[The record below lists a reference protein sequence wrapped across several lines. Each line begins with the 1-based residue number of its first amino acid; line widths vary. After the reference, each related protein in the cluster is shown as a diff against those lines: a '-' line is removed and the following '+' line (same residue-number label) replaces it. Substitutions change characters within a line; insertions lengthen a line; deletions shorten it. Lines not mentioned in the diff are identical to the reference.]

1 MRSRYIIEFLALWE
15 TLHNPDFFN
24 KNKKVNFE
32 LSIKDLGEKYMWNDI
47 ETTTDY
53 LHFSVVSK
61 TVADL
66 IIESGDNPISIG
78 ISGSWGAG
86 KSSMVKMIGKDLND
100 QSSDNKYIFLEFNAW
115 LYQGYEDA
123 KSALLQS
130 VTMKLTEEMKKQGI
144 DEDGELGKKFKKF
157 LKRINWFQVSKLAL
171 PLLAGFIPGAAPVGV
186 IANFANVIKSSWNNR
201 DKKSENSEAIDTAIE
216 GLTPELENLLNDNE
230 EMSEPATKQIEEI
243 RKEFEEILKQ
253 LKVKLVVLVDDL
265 DRCLPET
272 AISTLEAMR
281 LLLFVEQT
289 AFIIAADEQMIR
301 NGVRAHFNGVELS
314 DELVTS
320 YFDKLIQVPIKIPHL
335 GIAEVKVYIV
345 LLFMELEVKRN
356 GVRQEAFLE
365 AQNKLS
371 KLLNKAWED
380 DVTAEKIEGVFDDD
394 TERTMKE
401 YVAIADQ
408 LAGILVSAD
417 NIKGNPRLIKRL
429 LNALEIRKKV
439 AKINGMMLDSGV
451 LIKMLLFERCASE
464 GAFDYLAKEVAN
476 AEEGK
481 PEFIQKLE
489 DSLISGEK
497 YEFPDVTWNN
507 DFVQKWVL
515 IEPKL
520 GGLDL
525 RPLLY
530 LSRDKALSFA
540 AYDELSIKGKELLT
554 ALKKVKN
561 GTYLREL
568 VESIKS
574 LGIREAEKLL
584 KRIISLGRNEQWN
597 VNALFAAVHIREAF
611 PELGRNLALA
621 LCEIPAKS
629 RKAPIIPVIAEK
641 EWAKDMLKQWA
652 DDSETP
658 DSVKRAITQNTQKK

>member
-1 MRSRYIIEFLALWE
+1 
-15 TLHNPDFFN
+15 
-24 KNKKVNFE
+24 
-32 LSIKDLGEKYMWNDI
+32 MWNDV

-78 ISGSWGAG
+78 ISGSWGTG
-86 KSSMVKMIGKDLND
+86 KSSMVKMIGKDLSE
-100 QSSDNKYIFLEFNAW
+100 QSGDDKYIFLEFNAW

-123 KSALLQS
+123 KYALLQS

-144 DEDGELGKKFKKF
+144 DEEDEVGKKFKKF

-171 PLLAGFIPGAAPVGV
+171 PLLAGFIPGVAPVGV
-186 IANFANVIKSSWNNR
+186 IANFVNSIKNSLDNR
-201 DKKSENSEAIDTAIE
+201 DKKVENGEAINTAFE
-216 GLTPELENLLNDNE
+216 GLAPEVRDLLNGNE
-230 EMSEPATKQIEEI
+230 EMEEPTTKQIEKI
-243 RKEFEEILKQ
+243 RKEFEGILEA
-253 LKVKLVVLVDDL
+253 LNVKLVVLVDDL

-281 LLLFVEQT
+281 LLLFVKRT

-314 DELVTS
+314 DGLVTS

-345 LLFMELEVKRN
+345 LLFMELEVKR
-356 GVRQEAFLE
+356 GKMKQETFLDV
-365 AQNKLS
+365 QNKLGN
-371 KLLNKAWED
+371 LLSKAWES
-380 DVTAEKIEGVFDDD
+380 DVTAEKIEKVFDED
-394 TERTMKE
+394 TEVIMEE

-439 AKINGMMLDSGV
+439 AKFNGMTLDAGV

-476 AEEGK
+476 SEEGK
-481 PEFIQKLE
+481 PGFIQRLEEKLINGDE
-489 DSLISGEK
+489 
-497 YEFPDVTWNN
+497 YEAPDATWN
-507 DFVQKWVL
+507 DEFVQKWVL

-520 GGLDL
+520 SEIDL

-530 LSRDKALSFA
+530 LSRDKALSFV
-540 AYDELSIKGKELLT
+540 AYDELSVKGEEVLA
-554 ALKKVKN
+554 ALKVVQN
-561 GTYLREL
+561 GTYLKNL
-568 VESIKS
+568 IESIKS
-574 LGIREAEKLL
+574 LGLKETEKVM
-584 KRIISLGRNEQWN
+584 KRVISLGRNEQWN
-597 VNALFAAVHIREAF
+597 ANILFAAMHITEAF
-611 PELGRNLALA
+611 PELGRNLVLA
-621 LCEIPAKS
+621 LSEIPAKS
-629 RKAPIIPVIAEK
+629 RKAPIIPVIADK
-641 EWAKDMLKQWA
+641 EWAKDMLKQWKE
-652 DDSETP
+652 DSETP
-658 DSVKRAITQNTQKK
+658 DAVKRAIIQNMQKK

>member
-1 MRSRYIIEFLALWE
+1 
-15 TLHNPDFFN
+15 
-24 KNKKVNFE
+24 
-32 LSIKDLGEKYMWNDI
+32 
-47 ETTTDY
+47 
-53 LHFSVVSK
+53 
-61 TVADL
+61 
-66 IIESGDNPISIG
+66 
-78 ISGSWGAG
+78 
-86 KSSMVKMIGKDLND
+86 
-100 QSSDNKYIFLEFNAW
+100 
-115 LYQGYEDA
+115 
-123 KSALLQS
+123 
-130 VTMKLTEEMKKQGI
+130 MKLTEEMKKQGI

-281 LLLFVEQT
+281 LLLFVERT

-408 LAGILVSAD
+408 LAGILVGAD

-597 VNALFAAVHIREAF
+597 VNALFAAVHITEAF

>member
-1 MRSRYIIEFLALWE
+1 
-15 TLHNPDFFN
+15 
-24 KNKKVNFE
+24 
-32 LSIKDLGEKYMWNDI
+32 MWNDI

-53 LHFSVVSK
+53 LHFSVISK
-61 TVADL
+61 TVANL

-78 ISGSWGAG
+78 VSGSWGTG
-86 KSSMVKMIGKDLND
+86 KSSMVKMIGKELYY
-100 QSSDNKYIFLEFNAW
+100 QSGDNKYIFLDFNAW

-144 DEDGELGKKFKKF
+144 DEDGKFGKKFKKF
-157 LKRINWFQVSKLAL
+157 VKRINWFQVSKLAL

-186 IANFANVIKSSWNNR
+186 IANFANAIKSSWNNH
-201 DKKSENSEAIDTAIE
+201 DKKSENSEAINTAIE
-216 GLTPELENLLNDNE
+216 GLTPELESLLNDHE
-230 EMSEPATKQIEEI
+230 EMEEPVTKQIEDI
-243 RKEFEEILKQ
+243 RKEFEEILEQ
-253 LKVKLVVLVDDL
+253 LNVKLVVLVDDL

-281 LLLFVEQT
+281 LLLFVKRT
-289 AFIIAADEQMIR
+289 SFIIAADEQMIR

-345 LLFMELEVKRN
+345 LLFMELEVRRN
-356 GVRQEAFLE
+356 RVKQKTFSD

-371 KLLNKAWED
+371 NLLSKAWED

-394 TERTMKE
+394 TEKIMEE

-408 LAGILVSAD
+408 LAGILVSAA

-439 AKINGMMLDSGV
+439 AEFNGMTLDSGV

-464 GAFDYLAKEVAN
+464 GAFDYLSKEVAN
-476 AEEGK
+476 AEDGK

-497 YEFPDVTWNN
+497 YESPDVTWNN

-520 GGLDL
+520 GGIDL

-530 LSRDKALSFA
+530 LSRDKALSFV
-540 AYDELSIKGKELLT
+540 AYDELSGKGEELLT

-561 GTYLREL
+561 GTYLKEL

-574 LGIREAEKLL
+574 LGIKEAEKLL

-597 VNALFAAVHIREAF
+597 VNILFAAVHITEAF
-611 PELGRNLALA
+611 PELGRNLASA

-629 RKAPIIPVIAEK
+629 RKPPIIPIIAEK
-641 EWAKDMLKQWA
+641 EWAKDMLKQWG

-658 DSVKRAITQNTQKK
+658 DNVKTAIAQKIQKK

>member
-1 MRSRYIIEFLALWE
+1 
-15 TLHNPDFFN
+15 
-24 KNKKVNFE
+24 
-32 LSIKDLGEKYMWNDI
+32 MWNDV

-78 ISGSWGAG
+78 ISGSWGTG
-86 KSSMVKMIGKDLND
+86 KSSMVKMIGKDLSE
-100 QSSDNKYIFLEFNAW
+100 QSGDNKYIFLEFNAW

-144 DEDGELGKKFKKF
+144 GEEDEVGKKFKRF

-186 IANFANVIKSSWNNR
+186 IANFVNSIKNSLDNQ
-201 DKKSENSEAIDTAIE
+201 DKKVENGEAINTAFE
-216 GLTPELENLLNDNE
+216 GLAPEVRDLLNGNE
-230 EMSEPATKQIEEI
+230 EMEEPTTKQIEEI
-243 RKEFEEILKQ
+243 RKEFEEILEE
-253 LKVKLVVLVDDL
+253 LNVKLVVLVDDL

-281 LLLFVEQT
+281 LLLFVKRT

-314 DELVTS
+314 DGLVTS

-345 LLFMELEVKRN
+345 LLFMELEVKR
-356 GVRQEAFLE
+356 GKMKQETFLDV
-365 AQNKLS
+365 QNKLGN
-371 KLLNKAWED
+371 LLSKAWES
-380 DVTAEKIEGVFDDD
+380 DVTAEKIEKVFDED
-394 TERTMKE
+394 TEVIMKE

-439 AKINGMMLDSGV
+439 AKFNGMTLDAGV

-476 AEEGK
+476 SEEGK
-481 PEFIQKLE
+481 PGFIQRLEEKLINGDE
-489 DSLISGEK
+489 
-497 YEFPDVTWNN
+497 YEAPDATWN
-507 DFVQKWVL
+507 DEFVQKWVL

-520 GGLDL
+520 SEIDL

-530 LSRDKALSFA
+530 LSRDKALSFV
-540 AYDELSIKGKELLT
+540 AYDELSVKGEEVLA
-554 ALKKVKN
+554 ALKVVQN
-561 GTYLREL
+561 GTYLKNL
-568 VESIKS
+568 IESIKS
-574 LGIREAEKLL
+574 LGLKETEKVM
-584 KRIISLGRNEQWN
+584 KRVISLGRNEQWN
-597 VNALFAAVHIREAF
+597 ANILFAAMHITEAF
-611 PELGRNLALA
+611 PELGRNLVLA
-621 LCEIPAKS
+621 LSEIPAKS
-629 RKAPIIPVIAEK
+629 RKAPIIPVIADK
-641 EWAKDMLKQWA
+641 EWAKDMLKQWKE
-652 DDSETP
+652 DSETP
-658 DSVKRAITQNTQKK
+658 DAVKRAIIQNTQKK

>member
-1 MRSRYIIEFLALWE
+1 
-15 TLHNPDFFN
+15 
-24 KNKKVNFE
+24 
-32 LSIKDLGEKYMWNDI
+32 MWNDI

-53 LHFSVVSK
+53 LHFSIVSK

-66 IIESGDNPISIG
+66 IIDSGDNPISIG
-78 ISGSWGAG
+78 VSGSWGVG
-86 KSSMVKMIGKDLND
+86 KSSMVKMIGKDLNE
-100 QSSDNKYIFLEFNAW
+100 QSGEDNKYIFLEFNAW

-130 VTMKLTEEMKKQGI
+130 VTTKLTEEIKKQGI
-144 DEDGELGKKFKKF
+144 DEDDKLGKKFKKF

-171 PLLAGFIPGAAPVGV
+171 PLFAGFIPGAAPVGV
-186 IANFANVIKSSWNNR
+186 IANFANSLKSSWNNR
-201 DKKSENSEAIDTAIE
+201 DKKSENSDAINIAIE
-216 GLTPELENLLNDNE
+216 ELTPELESLLNDNE
-230 EMSEPATKQIEEI
+230 DVAEPITKQIEEI
-243 RKEFEEILKQ
+243 RKEFEEILGQ

-281 LLLFVEQT
+281 LLLFVNRT

-314 DELVTS
+314 DGLVTS

-345 LLFMELEVKRN
+345 LLFMELEVRRN
-356 GVRQEAFLE
+356 RLKQELFSD

-371 KLLNKAWED
+371 DLLFKAWED
-380 DVTAEKIEGVFDDD
+380 DITVDKIEAVFDD
-394 TERTMKE
+394 TTKTIMKE
-401 YVAIADQ
+401 SVSIADQ

-417 NIKGNPRLIKRL
+417 NIEGNPRLIKRL

-439 AKINGMMLDSGV
+439 AKFSGMTLDSSV

-464 GAFDYLAKEVAN
+464 GAFDYLAKEVAS
-476 AEEGK
+476 AVDGK

-497 YEFPDVTWNN
+497 FESPDATWNN
-507 DFVQKWVL
+507 DFVQKWIL

-520 GGLDL
+520 SGIDL

-530 LSRDKALSFA
+530 LSRDKALSFV
-540 AYDELSIKGKELLT
+540 AYDELSVKGEELLT
-554 ALKKVKN
+554 ALKNVKN
-561 GTYLREL
+561 GTYLKEL

-574 LGIREAEKLL
+574 LGVKEAEKLL
-584 KRIISLGRNEQWN
+584 KRMISLGRNEQWN
-597 VNALFAAVHIREAF
+597 VNVLFSAVHITEAF
-611 PELGRNLALA
+611 PELGRNLASA

-641 EWAKDMLKQWA
+641 EWAKDMLKQWD

-658 DSVKRAITQNTQKK
+658 DNVRRAIKQNTQKK

>member
-1 MRSRYIIEFLALWE
+1 
-15 TLHNPDFFN
+15 
-24 KNKKVNFE
+24 
-32 LSIKDLGEKYMWNDI
+32 MWNDI

-66 IIESGDNPISIG
+66 IIESGENPISIG
-78 ISGSWGAG
+78 VSGSWGVG
-86 KSSMVKMIGKDLND
+86 KSSMVKMIGKDLNE
-100 QSSDNKYIFLEFNAW
+100 QLSSDNKYIFLEFNAW

-171 PLLAGFIPGAAPVGV
+171 PLLAGFIPGAASVGV
-186 IANFANVIKSSWNNR
+186 IANFANAIKSSWNNR
-201 DKKSENSEAIDTAIE
+201 DKKPENSEAINTAIE
-216 GLTPELENLLNDNE
+216 GLTPELERLLNDNKE
-230 EMSEPATKQIEEI
+230 VAEPATKQIEEI
-243 RKEFEEILKQ
+243 RKEFEEILGQ

-281 LLLFVEQT
+281 LLLFVKRT

-314 DELVTS
+314 DGLVTS

-345 LLFMELEVKRN
+345 LLFMELEVRRN
-356 GVRQEAFLE
+356 RVKQETFSD
-365 AQNKLS
+365 AQNKLNN
-371 KLLNKAWED
+371 LLSKAWED
-380 DVTAEKIEGVFDDD
+380 DVTAEKMEGVFDDD
-394 TERTMKE
+394 TKKIMKE

-439 AKINGMMLDSGV
+439 AKFNGMTLDSGV

-476 AEEGK
+476 AEAGK

-497 YEFPDVTWNN
+497 YESPDVTWNN

-520 GGLDL
+520 GGIDL

-530 LSRDKALSFA
+530 LSKDKALSFV
-540 AYDELSIKGKELLT
+540 AYDELSVKGEELLT
-554 ALKKVKN
+554 ALKN
-561 GTYLREL
+561 GTYLKEL

-574 LGIREAEKLL
+574 LGIKEAEKLL

-597 VNALFAAVHIREAF
+597 VNILFAAVHITEAF
-611 PELGRNLALA
+611 PELGRNLASA
-621 LCEIPAKS
+621 LCEIPAKA
-629 RKAPIIPVIAEK
+629 RKAPIVPVIAEK
-641 EWAKDMLKQWA
+641 QWAKDMLRQWD

-658 DSVKRAITQNTQKK
+658 DSVKRAITQNMQKR

>member
-1 MRSRYIIEFLALWE
+1 
-15 TLHNPDFFN
+15 
-24 KNKKVNFE
+24 
-32 LSIKDLGEKYMWNDI
+32 MWNDI

-66 IIESGDNPISIG
+66 IIESGDSPISIG
-78 ISGSWGAG
+78 VSGSWGTG

-100 QSSDNKYIFLEFNAW
+100 QSGDNKYIFLEFNAW

-130 VTMKLTEEMKKQGI
+130 VTMKLTEEIKKQGI
-144 DEDGELGKKFKKF
+144 DETDELGKKFKKF
-157 LKRINWFQVSKLAL
+157 LKRINWFQVSKLTL
-171 PLLAGFIPGAAPVGV
+171 PLLAGFIPGAAPVGI
-186 IANFANVIKSSWNNR
+186 IANFANAIKSSWNNR
-201 DKKSENSEAIDTAIE
+201 NDKSENSEKINAAIE

-230 EMSEPATKQIEEI
+230 EVAEPSTKQIEEI
-243 RKEFEEILKQ
+243 RKEFEEILEQ

-281 LLLFVEQT
+281 LLLFVNRT

-314 DELVTS
+314 DGLVTS

-335 GIAEVKVYIV
+335 GVAEVKVYIV
-345 LLFMELEVKRN
+345 LLFMELEVRRN
-356 GVRQEAFLE
+356 RVKQVTFSD

-371 KLLNKAWED
+371 NLLSKAWED
-380 DVTAEKIEGVFDDD
+380 DVTVEKIEGVFDDV
-394 TERTMKE
+394 TEKIMKE

-439 AKINGMMLDSGV
+439 AKFNGMTLDSGV

-476 AEEGK
+476 AEDGK
-481 PEFIQKLE
+481 PEFIQRLE
-489 DSLISGEK
+489 DDLLNGEK
-497 YEFPDVTWNN
+497 YESPDATWNN

-515 IEPKL
+515 VEPKL
-520 GGLDL
+520 GGMDL

-530 LSRDKALSFA
+530 LSRDKALSFV
-540 AYDELSIKGKELLT
+540 AYDELSAKGEELLT
-554 ALKKVKN
+554 ALKKVKSSI
-561 GTYLREL
+561 YQDL
-568 VESIKS
+568 VEEAKS
-574 LGIREAEKLL
+574 LGIKEAEILL

-597 VNALFAAVHIREAF
+597 VNILFAALHITEAF
-611 PELGRNLALA
+611 PELGRNLASA

-629 RKAPIIPVIAEK
+629 RKAPIIPIIAEK
-641 EWAKDMLKQWA
+641 EWAKDMLKQWN
-652 DDSETP
+652 DDPETP
-658 DSVKRAITQNTQKK
+658 NSVKKAIKLKK

>member
-1 MRSRYIIEFLALWE
+1 MRSCDVIKFLALWE

-24 KNKKVNFE
+24 KNKKINFQ
-32 LSIKDLGEKYMWNDI
+32 LAIKDLGEKYMWNDI

-61 TVADL
+61 TAADL

-78 ISGSWGAG
+78 ISGSWGTG
-86 KSSMVKMIGKDLND
+86 KSSMVKMIGKDLNE
-100 QSSDNKYIFLEFNAW
+100 QSSDNNYIFLEFNAW

-130 VTMKLTEEMKKQGI
+130 VTTKLTEEMKKQKI
-144 DEDGELGKKFKKF
+144 DEDGELGKKFKNF

-171 PLLAGFIPGAAPVGV
+171 PLLAGLIPGATPVGV
-186 IANFANVIKSSWNNR
+186 IANFANAIKSSWNNR
-201 DKKSENSEAIDTAIE
+201 DKKSENSEAINTAIE
-216 GLTPELENLLNDNE
+216 GLAPELENLLNDNE
-230 EMSEPATKQIEEI
+230 EMSEPVTKQIEEI
-243 RKEFEEILKQ
+243 RKEFQEILKK

-281 LLLFVEQT
+281 LLLFVERT

-345 LLFMELEVKRN
+345 LLFLDLEVKRN
-356 GVRQEAFLE
+356 RVGQETFLD

-371 KLLNKAWED
+371 NLLYKAWED
-380 DVTAEKIEGVFDDD
+380 DVTAEKIEGVFDAD
-394 TERTMKE
+394 TEKTMKE

-439 AKINGMMLDSGV
+439 AQINGMTLDSGV

-497 YEFPDVTWNN
+497 YEPPDVTWNN

-520 GGLDL
+520 GGIDL

-530 LSRDKALSFA
+530 LTRDKALSFV
-540 AYDELSIKGKELLT
+540 AYDELSIKGKELLN

-574 LGIREAEKLL
+574 LGIREAEKLF

-597 VNALFAAVHIREAF
+597 VNTLFAAVHITEAF
-611 PELGRNLALA
+611 PELGRNLASA

-641 EWAKDMLKQWA
+641 EWAKDMLKQWT

-658 DSVKRAITQNTQKK
+658 DSVIRAITQNTQKK

>member
-1 MRSRYIIEFLALWE
+1 
-15 TLHNPDFFN
+15 
-24 KNKKVNFE
+24 
-32 LSIKDLGEKYMWNDI
+32 MWNDI

-66 IIESGDNPISIG
+66 IIESGDSPISIG
-78 ISGSWGAG
+78 VSGSWGTG
-86 KSSMVKMIGKDLND
+86 KSSMVKMIGRDLND
-100 QSSDNKYIFLEFNAW
+100 QSGDNKYIFLEFNAW

-123 KSALLQS
+123 KSALHQS
-130 VTMKLTEEMKKQGI
+130 VTMKLTEEIKKQGI
-144 DEDGELGKKFKKF
+144 DETDELGKKFKKF

-186 IANFANVIKSSWNNR
+186 IANFANAIKSSWNNR
-201 DKKSENSEAIDTAIE
+201 NDKSENSEKINVAIE

-230 EMSEPATKQIEEI
+230 EVAEPATKQIEEI
-243 RKEFEEILKQ
+243 RKEFEEILEQ
-253 LKVKLVVLVDDL
+253 LKVKLVILVDDL

-281 LLLFVEQT
+281 LLLFVNRT

-301 NGVRAHFNGVELS
+301 NGVRAHFNSVELS
-314 DELVTS
+314 DGLVTS

-335 GIAEVKVYIV
+335 GVAEVKVYIV
-345 LLFMELEVKRN
+345 LLFMELEVRRN
-356 GVRQEAFLE
+356 RVKQVTFSDV
-365 AQNKLS
+365 QNKLS
-371 KLLNKAWED
+371 NLLSKAWED
-380 DVTAEKIEGVFDDD
+380 DVTVEKIEGVFDDV
-394 TERTMKE
+394 TEKIMKE

-439 AKINGMMLDSGV
+439 AKFNGMTLDSGV

-476 AEEGK
+476 AEDGK
-481 PEFIQKLE
+481 PEFIQRLE
-489 DSLISGEK
+489 DDLLNGEK
-497 YEFPDVTWNN
+497 YESPDATWNN

-520 GGLDL
+520 GGMDL

-530 LSRDKALSFA
+530 LSRDKALSFV
-540 AYDELSIKGKELLT
+540 AYDELSAKGEELLT
-554 ALKKVKN
+554 ALKKVKSSI
-561 GTYLREL
+561 YQDL
-568 VESIKS
+568 VEEVKS
-574 LGIREAEKLL
+574 LGIKEAEILL

-597 VNALFAAVHIREAF
+597 VNILFAALHITEAF
-611 PELGRNLALA
+611 PELGRNLASA
-621 LCEIPAKS
+621 LCEIPGKS
-629 RKAPIIPVIAEK
+629 RKAPIIPIIAEK
-641 EWAKDMLKQWA
+641 EWAKDMLKQWN
-652 DDSETP
+652 DDPKTP
-658 DSVKRAITQNTQKK
+658 NSVKKAIKLKK

>member
-1 MRSRYIIEFLALWE
+1 
-15 TLHNPDFFN
+15 
-24 KNKKVNFE
+24 
-32 LSIKDLGEKYMWNDI
+32 
-47 ETTTDY
+47 
-53 LHFSVVSK
+53 
-61 TVADL
+61 
-66 IIESGDNPISIG
+66 
-78 ISGSWGAG
+78 
-86 KSSMVKMIGKDLND
+86 
-100 QSSDNKYIFLEFNAW
+100 
-115 LYQGYEDA
+115 
-123 KSALLQS
+123 
-130 VTMKLTEEMKKQGI
+130 
-144 DEDGELGKKFKKF
+144 
-157 LKRINWFQVSKLAL
+157 
-171 PLLAGFIPGAAPVGV
+171 
-186 IANFANVIKSSWNNR
+186 
-201 DKKSENSEAIDTAIE
+201 
-216 GLTPELENLLNDNE
+216 
-230 EMSEPATKQIEEI
+230 
-243 RKEFEEILKQ
+243 
-253 LKVKLVVLVDDL
+253 
-265 DRCLPET
+265 
-272 AISTLEAMR
+272 
-281 LLLFVEQT
+281 
-289 AFIIAADEQMIR
+289 MIR

-507 DFVQKWVL
+507 NFVQKWVL

-520 GGLDL
+520 G
-525 RPLLY
+525 
-530 LSRDKALSFA
+530 
-540 AYDELSIKGKELLT
+540 
-554 ALKKVKN
+554 
-561 GTYLREL
+561 
-568 VESIKS
+568 
-574 LGIREAEKLL
+574 
-584 KRIISLGRNEQWN
+584 
-597 VNALFAAVHIREAF
+597 
-611 PELGRNLALA
+611 
-621 LCEIPAKS
+621 
-629 RKAPIIPVIAEK
+629 
-641 EWAKDMLKQWA
+641 
-652 DDSETP
+652 
-658 DSVKRAITQNTQKK
+658 

>member
-1 MRSRYIIEFLALWE
+1 
-15 TLHNPDFFN
+15 
-24 KNKKVNFE
+24 
-32 LSIKDLGEKYMWNDI
+32 MWNDT

-78 ISGSWGAG
+78 VSGSWGVG
-86 KSSMVKMIGKDLND
+86 KSSMVKMIGKDLNN
-100 QSSDNKYIFLEFNAW
+100 QSGDNKYIFLEFNAW

-130 VTMKLTEEMKKQGI
+130 VTQKLIEEMQKQEMN
-144 DEDGELGKKFKKF
+144 EDGEFGKKFKKF

-171 PLLAGFIPGAAPVGV
+171 PLLAGFIPGASSGGV
-186 IANFANVIKSSWNNR
+186 IANFANAIKNSWSNR
-201 DKKSENSEAIDTAIE
+201 DKKSENGEAINTAFE
-216 GLTPELENLLNDNE
+216 GLTPELENLLKDNE
-230 EMSEPATKQIEEI
+230 EIAEPVTKQIEEI
-243 RKEFEEILKQ
+243 REEFEEILGQ

-281 LLLFVEQT
+281 LLLFVKRT

-314 DELVTS
+314 DGLVTS

-335 GIAEVKVYIV
+335 GVAEVKVYIV
-345 LLFMELEVKRN
+345 LLFMELEVRRN
-356 GVRQEAFLE
+356 RVKQETFSD
-365 AQNKLS
+365 AQYKLS
-371 KLLNKAWED
+371 NFLSKAWED
-380 DVTAEKIEGVFDDD
+380 DVTIEKIKGVFDDD
-394 TERTMKE
+394 TEKIMKE

-408 LAGILVSAD
+408 LAGILVSDD

-439 AKINGMMLDSGV
+439 ANFNGMTLDSGV

-476 AEEGK
+476 AEAGK

-489 DSLISGEK
+489 DSLMSGEK
-497 YEFPDVTWNN
+497 YESPDVTWNN

-520 GGLDL
+520 GGIDL

-530 LSRDKALSFA
+530 LSKDKALSFV
-540 AYDELSIKGKELLT
+540 AYDELSVKGEELLT

-561 GTYLREL
+561 GTYLKEL

-574 LGIREAEKLL
+574 LGIKEAEKLL

-597 VNALFAAVHIREAF
+597 VNILFAAVHITEAF
-611 PELGRNLALA
+611 PELGRNLASA

-629 RKAPIIPVIAEK
+629 RKAPIIPIIAEK
-641 EWAKDMLKQWA
+641 EWAKDMLKQW
-652 DDSETP
+652 DNDSETP

>member
-1 MRSRYIIEFLALWE
+1 
-15 TLHNPDFFN
+15 
-24 KNKKVNFE
+24 
-32 LSIKDLGEKYMWNDI
+32 MWNDI

-66 IIESGDNPISIG
+66 IIESGDSPISIG
-78 ISGSWGAG
+78 VSGSWGTG
-86 KSSMVKMIGKDLND
+86 KSSMVKMIGRDLND
-100 QSSDNKYIFLEFNAW
+100 QSGDNKYIFLEFNAW

-130 VTMKLTEEMKKQGI
+130 VTMKLTEEIKKQGI
-144 DEDGELGKKFKKF
+144 DETDELGKKFKKF

-186 IANFANVIKSSWNNR
+186 IANFANAIKSSWNNR
-201 DKKSENSEAIDTAIE
+201 NDKSENSEKINVAIE

-230 EMSEPATKQIEEI
+230 EVAEPATKQIEEI
-243 RKEFEEILKQ
+243 RKEFEEILEQ
-253 LKVKLVVLVDDL
+253 LKVKLVILVDDL

-281 LLLFVEQT
+281 LLLFVNRT

-301 NGVRAHFNGVELS
+301 NGVRSHFNSVELS
-314 DELVTS
+314 DGLVTS

-335 GIAEVKVYIV
+335 GVAEVKVYIV
-345 LLFMELEVKRN
+345 LLFMELEVRRN
-356 GVRQEAFLE
+356 RVKQVTFSDV
-365 AQNKLS
+365 QNKLS
-371 KLLNKAWED
+371 NLLSKAWED
-380 DVTAEKIEGVFDDD
+380 DVTVEKIEGVFDDV
-394 TERTMKE
+394 TEKIMKE

-439 AKINGMMLDSGV
+439 AKFNGMTLDSGV

-476 AEEGK
+476 AEDGK
-481 PEFIQKLE
+481 PEFIQRLE
-489 DSLISGEK
+489 DDLLNGEK
-497 YEFPDVTWNN
+497 YESPDATWNN

-515 IEPKL
+515 VEPKL
-520 GGLDL
+520 GGMDL

-530 LSRDKALSFA
+530 LSRDKALSFV
-540 AYDELSIKGKELLT
+540 AYDELSAKGEELLT
-554 ALKKVKN
+554 ALKKVKSSI
-561 GTYLREL
+561 YQDL
-568 VESIKS
+568 VEEVKS
-574 LGIREAEKLL
+574 LGIKEAEILL

-597 VNALFAAVHIREAF
+597 VNILFAALHITEAF
-611 PELGRNLALA
+611 PELGRNLASA
-621 LCEIPAKS
+621 LCEIPGKS
-629 RKAPIIPVIAEK
+629 RKAPIIPIIAEK
-641 EWAKDMLKQWA
+641 EWAKDMLKQWN
-652 DDSETP
+652 DDPKTP
-658 DSVKRAITQNTQKK
+658 NSVKKAIKLKK

>member
-1 MRSRYIIEFLALWE
+1 
-15 TLHNPDFFN
+15 
-24 KNKKVNFE
+24 
-32 LSIKDLGEKYMWNDI
+32 MWNDI

-66 IIESGDNPISIG
+66 IIESGDSPISIG
-78 ISGSWGAG
+78 VSGSWGTG
-86 KSSMVKMIGKDLND
+86 KSSMVKMIGRDLND
-100 QSSDNKYIFLEFNAW
+100 QSGDNKYIFLEFNAW
-115 LYQGYEDA
+115 LYQGYEEA

-130 VTMKLTEEMKKQGI
+130 VTMKLTEEIKKQGI
-144 DEDGELGKKFKKF
+144 DETDELGKKFKKF

-186 IANFANVIKSSWNNR
+186 IANFANAIKSSWNNR
-201 DKKSENSEAIDTAIE
+201 NDKSENSEKINVAIE

-230 EMSEPATKQIEEI
+230 EVAEPATKQIEEI
-243 RKEFEEILKQ
+243 RKEFEEILEQ
-253 LKVKLVVLVDDL
+253 LKVKLVILVDDL

-281 LLLFVEQT
+281 LLLFVNRT

-301 NGVRAHFNGVELS
+301 NGVRAHFNSVELS
-314 DELVTS
+314 DGLVTS

-335 GIAEVKVYIV
+335 GVAEVKVYIV
-345 LLFMELEVKRN
+345 LLFMELEVRRN
-356 GVRQEAFLE
+356 RVKQVTFSDV
-365 AQNKLS
+365 QNKLS
-371 KLLNKAWED
+371 NLLSKAWED
-380 DVTAEKIEGVFDDD
+380 DVTVEKIEGVFDDV
-394 TERTMKE
+394 TEKIMKE

-439 AKINGMMLDSGV
+439 AKFNGMTLDSGV

-476 AEEGK
+476 AEDGK
-481 PEFIQKLE
+481 PEFIQRLE
-489 DSLISGEK
+489 DDLLNGEK
-497 YEFPDVTWNN
+497 YESPDATWNN

-515 IEPKL
+515 VEPKL
-520 GGLDL
+520 GGMDL

-530 LSRDKALSFA
+530 LSRDKALSFV
-540 AYDELSIKGKELLT
+540 AYDELSAKGEELLT
-554 ALKKVKN
+554 ALKKVKSSI
-561 GTYLREL
+561 YQDL
-568 VESIKS
+568 VEEVKS
-574 LGIREAEKLL
+574 LGIKEAEILL

-597 VNALFAAVHIREAF
+597 VNILFAALHITEAF
-611 PELGRNLALA
+611 PELGRNLASA
-621 LCEIPAKS
+621 LCEIPGKS
-629 RKAPIIPVIAEK
+629 RKAPIIPIIAEK
-641 EWAKDMLKQWA
+641 EWAKDMLKQWN
-652 DDSETP
+652 DDPETP
-658 DSVKRAITQNTQKK
+658 NSVKKAIKLKK

>member
-1 MRSRYIIEFLALWE
+1 
-15 TLHNPDFFN
+15 
-24 KNKKVNFE
+24 
-32 LSIKDLGEKYMWNDI
+32 MWNDI

-66 IIESGDNPISIG
+66 IIESGENPISIG
-78 ISGSWGAG
+78 VSGSWGVG
-86 KSSMVKMIGKDLND
+86 KSSMVKMIGKDLNE
-100 QSSDNKYIFLEFNAW
+100 QLSSDNKYIFLEFNAW

-171 PLLAGFIPGAAPVGV
+171 PLLAGFIPGAASVGV
-186 IANFANVIKSSWNNR
+186 IANFANAIKSSWNNR
-201 DKKSENSEAIDTAIE
+201 DKKPENSEAINTAIE
-216 GLTPELENLLNDNE
+216 GLTPELERLLNDNKE
-230 EMSEPATKQIEEI
+230 VAEPATKQIEEI
-243 RKEFEEILKQ
+243 RKEFEEILGQ

-281 LLLFVEQT
+281 LLLFVKRT

-314 DELVTS
+314 DGLVTS

-345 LLFMELEVKRN
+345 LLFMELEVRRN
-356 GVRQEAFLE
+356 RVKQETFSD
-365 AQNKLS
+365 AQNKLNN
-371 KLLNKAWED
+371 LLSKAWED
-380 DVTAEKIEGVFDDD
+380 DVTAEKMEGVFDDD
-394 TERTMKE
+394 TKKIMKE

-439 AKINGMMLDSGV
+439 AKFNGMTLDSGV

-476 AEEGK
+476 AEAGK

-497 YEFPDVTWNN
+497 YESPDVTWNN

-520 GGLDL
+520 GGIDL

-530 LSRDKALSFA
+530 LSKDKALSFV
-540 AYDELSIKGKELLT
+540 AYDELSVKGEELLT

-561 GTYLREL
+561 GTYLKEL

-574 LGIREAEKLL
+574 LGIKEAEKLL

-597 VNALFAAVHIREAF
+597 VNILFAAVHITEAF
-611 PELGRNLALA
+611 PELGRNLASA
-621 LCEIPAKS
+621 LCEIPAKA
-629 RKAPIIPVIAEK
+629 RKAPIVPVIAEK
-641 EWAKDMLKQWA
+641 QWAKDMLRQWD

-658 DSVKRAITQNTQKK
+658 DSVKRAITQNMQKR

>member
-1 MRSRYIIEFLALWE
+1 
-15 TLHNPDFFN
+15 
-24 KNKKVNFE
+24 
-32 LSIKDLGEKYMWNDI
+32 MWNDI

-66 IIESGDNPISIG
+66 IIESGDSPISIG
-78 ISGSWGAG
+78 VSGSWGTG
-86 KSSMVKMIGKDLND
+86 KSSMVKMIGRDLND
-100 QSSDNKYIFLEFNAW
+100 QSGDNKYIFLEFNAW

-130 VTMKLTEEMKKQGI
+130 VTMKLTEEIKKQGI
-144 DEDGELGKKFKKF
+144 DETDELGKKFKKF

-186 IANFANVIKSSWNNR
+186 IANFANAIKSSWNNR
-201 DKKSENSEAIDTAIE
+201 NDKSENSEKINVAIE

-230 EMSEPATKQIEEI
+230 EVAEPATKQIEEI
-243 RKEFEEILKQ
+243 RKEFEEILEQ
-253 LKVKLVVLVDDL
+253 LKVKLVILVDDL

-281 LLLFVEQT
+281 LLLFVNRT

-301 NGVRAHFNGVELS
+301 NGVRAHFNSVELS
-314 DELVTS
+314 DGLVTS

-335 GIAEVKVYIV
+335 GVAEVKVYIV
-345 LLFMELEVKRN
+345 LLFMELEVRRN
-356 GVRQEAFLE
+356 RVKQVTFSDV
-365 AQNKLS
+365 QNKLS
-371 KLLNKAWED
+371 NLLSKAWED
-380 DVTAEKIEGVFDDD
+380 DVTVEKIEGVFDDV
-394 TERTMKE
+394 TEKIMKE

-439 AKINGMMLDSGV
+439 AKFNGMTLDSGV

-476 AEEGK
+476 AEDGK
-481 PEFIQKLE
+481 PEFIQRLE
-489 DSLISGEK
+489 DDLLNGEK
-497 YEFPDVTWNN
+497 YESPDATWNN

-520 GGLDL
+520 GGMDL

-530 LSRDKALSFA
+530 LSRDKALSFV
-540 AYDELSIKGKELLT
+540 AYDELSAKGEELLT
-554 ALKKVKN
+554 ALKKVKSSI
-561 GTYLREL
+561 YQDL
-568 VESIKS
+568 VEEVKS
-574 LGIREAEKLL
+574 LGIKEAEILL

-597 VNALFAAVHIREAF
+597 VNILFAALHITEAF
-611 PELGRNLALA
+611 PELGRNLASA
-621 LCEIPAKS
+621 LCEIPGKS
-629 RKAPIIPVIAEK
+629 RKAPIIPIIAEK
-641 EWAKDMLKQWA
+641 EWAKDMLKQWN
-652 DDSETP
+652 DDPKTP
-658 DSVKRAITQNTQKK
+658 NSVKKAIKLKK